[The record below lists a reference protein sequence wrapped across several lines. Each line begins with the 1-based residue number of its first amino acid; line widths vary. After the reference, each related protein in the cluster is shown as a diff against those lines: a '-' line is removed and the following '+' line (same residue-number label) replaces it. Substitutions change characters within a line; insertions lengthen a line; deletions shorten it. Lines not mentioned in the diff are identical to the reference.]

1 MARLNATTNEDKL
14 NEDIVVPDEE
24 DNLLESATQ
33 PGDPVNFWEQKQREV
48 VTSVVD
54 YNLGALADL
63 VRQRTIDLSP
73 KYQRRFR
80 WDEKRQSKLIESFLM
95 NVPVPPIFLNEDEY
109 GKYSVIDGKQ
119 RLQAISSLFSDRL
132 RLTGLEVFSDINGK
146 TFDELPQE
154 LKTVLKVRPT
164 IRAIIILRQSDVDV
178 KFEVFKRLNTGGVKL
193 NAQEIR
199 NSTYPGPLN
208 DLILKLSEES
218 RFHQVLGI
226 KAKHKSK
233 MYQEMRDAELIL
245 RYFTFRTTWNTFTGG
260 VMRHMDRYMAQKPGP
275 SDNDLKRLEK
285 EFLDTL
291 DAVSAV
297 FGEHAFQ
304 RWQPERGGWRKQVL
318 ASLFDAEML
327 AFRTFR
333 KRDLESAK
341 GKILTGF
348 KKLFEDDEFR
358 RSVDAA
364 TNTPSYFARRISA
377 VDTVLRAAVGP

>member
-1 MARLNATTNEDKL
+1 MAKQKSAQKDEELDD
-14 NEDIVVPDEE
+14 DIVVSDEE
-24 DNLLESATQ
+24 DNLLESAKQ

-63 VRQRTIDLSP
+63 VRQKTIDLSP

-119 RLQAISSLFSDRL
+119 RLQAISSLFSDKL
-132 RLTGLEVFSDINGK
+132 RLTGLEVFSDMNGK

-208 DLILKLSEES
+208 DLILKLSEDS

-233 MYQEMRDAELIL
+233 MYQEMRDAELVL
-245 RYFTFRTTWNTFTGG
+245 RYFTFRTIWNTFTGG
-260 VMRHMDRYMAQKPGP
+260 VMRHMDRYMSQKPAP
-275 SDNDLKRLEK
+275 TESDLKKLEK

-291 DAVSAV
+291 DTVSTV

-304 RWQPERGGWRKQVL
+304 RWQPERDGWRKQVL

-333 KRDLESAK
+333 KKDLESAK
-341 GKILTGF
+341 GKILAGF

-358 RSVDAA
+358 KSVDAA
-364 TNTPSYFARRISA
+364 TNTPSYVARRVSA
-377 VDTVLRAAVGP
+377 VEEVLKAAVGA